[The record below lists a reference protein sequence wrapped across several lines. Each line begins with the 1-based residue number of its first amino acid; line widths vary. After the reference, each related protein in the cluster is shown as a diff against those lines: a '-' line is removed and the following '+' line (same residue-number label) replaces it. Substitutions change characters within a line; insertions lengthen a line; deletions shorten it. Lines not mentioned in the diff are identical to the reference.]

1 VSALDDRLREVRL
14 VDHHV
19 HGTFT
24 RPPDRAAFEAAL
36 NEGSTGPVPPFMS
49 GFDLPV
55 GLAVRRW
62 CAPLLGLP
70 THASPD
76 AYWDARA
83 ATPYDELVATFLDA
97 AGVDHWVVDTG
108 LTPALVTSPEPSSEI
123 LRLEAVLESVAGED
137 DVPAAFRERLDAAV
151 PSIVGAKTI
160 AAYRTGLDIDWSRP
174 TDAAVAEAA
183 RAVSGRRL
191 DSPVLV
197 AFGVHEAADRGLPV
211 QVHTGFGDRDL
222 DLRRA
227 DPMHLLPLLRE
238 IDVPVLLLHC
248 YPFHRQAGYLAQAF
262 DHVSFDVGLA
272 INHLGARSVELVG
285 EALELAPFAKQLYSS
300 DAYGL
305 PELHV
310 LGSLLWRR
318 AMGEVLGTWVRRG
331 DCSVVDAIRIVEMI
345 GADNARRVYGLG
357 GPGA

>member
-1 VSALDDRLREVRL
+1 VDALTDRLREIRL

-24 RPPDRAAFEAAL
+24 APVDRAAFEAAL

-70 THASPD
+70 AHASAD
-76 AYWDARA
+76 AYWEARSA
-83 ATPYDELVATFLDA
+83 VPYDELVATFLDA

-108 LTPALVTSPEPSSEI
+108 LTPTLVTTPEPSSQI
-123 LRLEAVLESVAGED
+123 LRLELLMESVLQED
-137 DVPAAFRERLDAAV
+137 DVPGAFRDRLDAAV
-151 PSIVGAKTI
+151 PSIVGTKTI

-174 TDAAVAEAA
+174 TDEAVAEEA
-183 RAVSGRRL
+183 RAVTGGRVA
-191 DSPVLV
+191 SPALV
-197 AFGVHEAADRGLPV
+197 AFGVHEAVARGLPV

-222 DLRRA
+222 DLRCA
-227 DPMHLLPLLRE
+227 DPMHLLPLLRAV
-238 IDVPVLLLHC
+238 DVPLLLLHC

-262 DHVSFDVGLA
+262 DHVHFDVGLA

-318 AMGEVLGTWVRRG
+318 AMGEVLGAWVRRG
-331 DCSVVDAIRIVEMI
+331 DCSLDDAIGIVDKI
-345 GADNARRVYGLG
+345 GADNARRVYGL
-357 GPGA
+357 

>member
-1 VSALDDRLREVRL
+1 MTDLLGDRLREIRL

-24 RPPDRAAFEAAL
+24 RPVDRTAFEAAL
-36 NEGSTGPVPPFMS
+36 NEGSGSPAA

-55 GLAVRRW
+55 GVAIRRW

-70 THASPD
+70 AHASAD
-76 AYWDARA
+76 AYWEARS
-83 ATPYDELVATFLDA
+83 ATAYDELVATFLDA

-108 LTPALVTSPEPSSEI
+108 LTPDLVTSPEPSSEI
-123 LRLEAVLESVAGED
+123 LRLELLLESVAGSD
-137 DVPAAFRERLDAAV
+137 DVPGVFRERLDAAV
-151 PSIVGAKTI
+151 PSVVGAKTI

-174 TDAAVAEAA
+174 TDAAVATAA
-183 RAVSGRRL
+183 REVGGGRL
-191 DSPVLV
+191 DSPLLV
-197 AFGVHEAADRGLPV
+197 AFGVHEAADRGLPI

-227 DPMHLLPLLRE
+227 DPLHLLPLLRQVE
-238 IDVPVLLLHC
+238 VPVLLLHC

-285 EALELAPFAKQLYSS
+285 EALELAPFTKQLYSS

-310 LGSLLWRR
+310 LGSLLWRH
-318 AMGEVLGTWVRRG
+318 AMGEVLGTWLRRG
-331 DCSVVDAIRIVEMI
+331 DCSVEDAIRVVDQI
-345 GADNARRVYGLG
+345 GATNARRVYGL
-357 GPGA
+357 

>member
-1 VSALDDRLREVRL
+1 LSALSDRLRAIRL

-24 RPPDRAAFEAAL
+24 VPVDRAGFEAAL
-36 NEGSTGPVPPFMS
+36 NEGSTGPVPSFVS

-70 THASPD
+70 AHASAD
-76 AYWDARA
+76 AYWEARA
-83 ATPYDELVATFLDA
+83 ALPYDELVATLLDA

-108 LTPALVTSPEPSSEI
+108 LTPDVVTSPEPSSEI
-123 LRLEAVLESVAGED
+123 LRLEALMESVLGED
-137 DVPAAFRERLDAAV
+137 DVAGAFRAGLDAAV
-151 PSIVGAKTI
+151 PSIVGTKTI

-174 TDAAVAEAA
+174 TDGAVAEEA
-183 RAVSGRRL
+183 RAVTAGRVA
-191 DSPVLV
+191 SPTLV

-227 DPMHLLPLLRE
+227 DPLHLLPLLRVVE
-238 IDVPVLLLHC
+238 VPVLLLHC

-318 AMGEVLGTWVRRG
+318 AMGDVLGTWVGRG
-331 DCSVVDAIRIVEMI
+331 DCSVDDAVRIVEKI

-357 GPGA
+357 HA